1 MKNSLSYLAKG
12 YTGLVLLF
20 LYMPIAIM
28 IVFSFNSTKSRSNWT
43 GFSWRWYEQLLH
55 NEEIIRALMA
65 TLTVAAVSAVVAT
78 LLGTLAA
85 VGIQGMKKASK
96 SATLNFTYL
105 PIVSPEIILGV
116 SLMLLFVL
124 FNFNFGIGTL
134 IIAHI
139 TFNLPYVILCVM
151 PKLRQVD
158 KHIFEAA
165 LDLGCT
171 ARQAFVKVMLPE
183 IMPGIVTGF
192 LMSLTFSLDDFNV
205 SYFVS
210 GDKFQ
215 TLPILIYSMTRRR
228 ISPEINALST
238 IIFVVVLLILV
249 AVNLKD
255 IRKAPN
261 KKEVRRSAKQN

>member
-1 MKNSLSYLAKG
+1 MKNPVSGLGKG
-12 YTGLVLLF
+12 YTGLVLAF
-20 LYMPIAIM
+20 LYVPIVIM
-28 IVFSFNSTKSRSNWT
+28 MIFSFNSTKSRSNWT
-43 GFSWRWYEQLLH
+43 GFSLRWYEQLIH
-55 NEEIIRALMA
+55 NDEILRALMV
-65 TLTVAAVSAVVAT
+65 TGTVAIVSAVLAT
-78 LLGTLAA
+78 LFGTLAA
-85 VGIQGMKKASK
+85 IGIQGMRKRSKAL
-96 SATLNFTYL
+96 TLNFTYL
-105 PIVSPEIILGV
+105 PLVSPEIIMGV

-158 KHIFEAA
+158 QYVFEAA

-171 ARQAFVKVMLPE
+171 ARQAFMKVMVPE

-215 TLPILIYSMTRRR
+215 TLPVLIYSMTRRR

-238 IIFVVVLLILV
+238 IIFVVVLIILV
-249 AVNLKD
+249 VVNLKD
-255 IRKAPN
+255 IRKKPA
-261 KKEVRRSAKQN
+261 KKGGKRNGK

>member
-1 MKNSLSYLAKG
+1 
-12 YTGLVLLF
+12 
-20 LYMPIAIM
+20 
-28 IVFSFNSTKSRSNWT
+28 SRSNWT
-43 GFSWRWYEQLLH
+43 GFSLRWYEQLI
-55 NEEIIRALMA
+55 NNDEILRALMV
-65 TLTVAAVSAVVAT
+65 TGIVAIVSAVLAT
-78 LLGTLAA
+78 IFGTLAA
-85 VGIQGMKKASK
+85 IGIQGMRKRSK
-96 SATLNFTYL
+96 GLTLNFTYL
-105 PIVSPEIILGV
+105 PLVSPEIIMGV

-124 FNFNFGIGTL
+124 LNFNFGIGTL

-158 KHIFEAA
+158 KHVFEAA

-171 ARQAFVKVMLPE
+171 ARQAFMKVIVPE

-238 IIFVVVLLILV
+238 IIFVVVLAILI

-255 IRKAPN
+255 IRKKPA
-261 KKEVRRSAKQN
+261 KKGVKSNGK